1 MTHSPDTIKT
11 LRASLGL
18 TQEQF
23 AALVGVTFSTVNRW
37 ETGKSK
43 PSKHTAPLLDALA
56 KKAARA

>member
-1 MTHSPDTIKT
+1 VTYTPDTIKA
-11 LRASLGL
+11 LRQAHGM
-18 TQEQF
+18 TQEGF
-23 AALVGVTFSTVNRW
+23 AQALGVTFSTVNRW